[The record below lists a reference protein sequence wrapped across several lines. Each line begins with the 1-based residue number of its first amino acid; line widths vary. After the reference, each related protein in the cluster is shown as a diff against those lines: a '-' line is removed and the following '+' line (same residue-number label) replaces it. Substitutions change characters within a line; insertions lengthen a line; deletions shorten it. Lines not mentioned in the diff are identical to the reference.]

1 MTKPPETATA
11 PSVARGPRLDPIGEA
26 AKTSVV
32 ATLNRA
38 PAPAPQSRPLF
49 NVEDLAAHVRRITTT
64 DEGKLQIVLEGEG
77 IDDPT
82 IAKVRDLLQL
92 QQDLVLVTI
101 RPAQGDLF
109 T

>member
-1 MTKPPETATA
+1 VSSKQA
-11 PSVARGPRLDPIGEA
+11 EA
-26 AKTSVV
+26 ENVKSIE
-32 ATLNRA
+32 RP
-38 PAPAPQSRPLF
+38 PAPVAKSRPLF
-49 NVEDLAAHVRRITTT
+49 NVEDLAACVRRITTT

-77 IDDPT
+77 LDDPT

-109 T
+109 R

>member
-38 PAPAPQSRPLF
+38 PAPAFGPRAAPP
-49 NVEDLAAHVRRITTT
+49 NVR
-64 DEGKLQIVLEGEG
+64 
-77 IDDPT
+77 
-82 IAKVRDLLQL
+82 
-92 QQDLVLVTI
+92 
-101 RPAQGDLF
+101 
-109 T
+109 

>member
-1 MTKPPETATA
+1 MNKQA
-11 PSVARGPRLDPIGEA
+11 EA
-26 AKTSVV
+26 ANVKTIERP
-32 ATLNRA
+32 LA
-38 PAPAPQSRPLF
+38 PVSKSRPVF
-49 NVEDLAAHVRRITTT
+49 NVEDLAAYVRRITTT

-77 IDDPT
+77 LDDPT

-92 QQDLVLVTI
+92 QQDLVLVTV

>member
-1 MTKPPETATA
+1 MTKPPETANAT
-11 PSVARGPRLDPIGEA
+11 SVSRGPRLDPIGEA

-82 IAKVRDLLQL
+82 IAKLRDLLQL
-92 QQDLVLVTI
+92 QQELVLVTI